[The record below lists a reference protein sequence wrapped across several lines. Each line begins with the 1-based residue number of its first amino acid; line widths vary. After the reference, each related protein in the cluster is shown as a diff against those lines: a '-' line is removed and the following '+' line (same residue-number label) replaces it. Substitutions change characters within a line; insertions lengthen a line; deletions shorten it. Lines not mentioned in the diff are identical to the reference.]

1 MDIRELDLFV
11 NLASSLHFGQT
22 SRVCNITPS
31 GLTRAIQRLEQ
42 ELGEPLFRRDNRSV
56 SLTKAGEVFK
66 DYAIDVLQRYRK
78 LRQQLA
84 TEHDL
89 RGTLSLYCS
98 VTAIL
103 SILPDIITGVR
114 HSFPEIN
121 LNLTTGDAAMAL
133 AHLEN
138 GEADIT
144 IAAVPDRLPRH
155 IVFLKLLETPLIF
168 IAPREANKNAHAA
181 AVPDFHSTPI
191 VMPERGLSR
200 ERCERWFADKGI
212 TPTVYA
218 SVAGNEALIAM
229 VAMGCGIGVVP
240 RLVLE
245 NSPLQQRITV
255 LNVEPPLK
263 PFTVGACTTKAGK
276 RLPTVQTFWRI
287 AEQLATGN
295 IERRCDDDHPDN
307 Q

>member
-1 MDIRELDLFV
+1 MDIRELDLFL
-11 NLASSLHFGQT
+11 NLAASLHFGQT
-22 SRVCNITPS
+22 SRACNITPS

-56 SLTKAGEVFK
+56 SLTKAGEIFK
-66 DYAIDVLQRYRK
+66 DYASDVLQRHRK

-84 TEHDL
+84 TESDL
-89 RGTLSLYCS
+89 RGSLSLYCS

-103 SILPDIITGVR
+103 SILPDIIR
-114 HSFPEIN
+114 RFRRSYPEIN

-133 AHLEN
+133 PCLEN
-138 GEADIT
+138 GKADIT
-144 IAAVPDRLPRH
+144 IAAVPDRLSRQ
-155 IVFLKLLETPLIF
+155 IVFLKFLETPLIF
-168 IAPREANKNAHAA
+168 IAPQETGRNSRLAA
-181 AVPDFHSTPI
+181 IPDLRSTPI

-200 ERCERWFADKGI
+200 ERCERWFADKNI
-212 TPTVYA
+212 IPTVYA

-229 VAMGCGIGVVP
+229 VAMGCGVGVVP

-245 NSPLQQRITV
+245 NSPLQHRIAV
-255 LNVEPPLK
+255 LEVEPPLK

-287 AEQLATGN
+287 AEQIAAGH
-295 IERRCDDDHPDN
+295 ERSCDEDHPDH

>member
-1 MDIRELDLFV
+1 MDIRELDLFL

-22 SRVCNITPS
+22 SRVCNISPS
-31 GLTRAIQRLEQ
+31 GLTRTIQRLEQ

-56 SLTKAGEVFK
+56 SLTKAGELFK
-66 DYAIDVLQRYRK
+66 DYAMDVLQRYRK

-84 TEHDL
+84 TENDL
-89 RGTLSLYCS
+89 RGTLSLYSS

-103 SILPDIITGVR
+103 SILPDIIKR
-114 HSFPEIN
+114 FRRSFPEIN

-133 AHLEN
+133 ARLEN

-168 IAPREANKNAHAA
+168 IAPKETDRKGRSS
-181 AVPDFHSTPI
+181 AVPDLHSTPI

-200 ERCERWFADKGI
+200 ERCERWFDEKGI
-212 TPTVYA
+212 TPTVYT

-245 NSPLQQRITV
+245 NSPLQHRIAV
-255 LNVEPPLK
+255 LDVEPPLK
-263 PFTVGACTTKAGK
+263 PFTVGACTTKTGK
-276 RLPTVQTFWRI
+276 RLPTVQTFWHI
-287 AEQLATGN
+287 AEQIAAGH
-295 IERRCDDDHPDN
+295 ERRCNDDHPDN

>member
-1 MDIRELDLFV
+1 MDIRELDLFL
-11 NLASSLHFGQT
+11 NLASTLHFGQT

-56 SLTKAGEVFK
+56 SLTRAGELFK
-66 DYAIDVLQRYRK
+66 DYAIDVRQRYRK

-84 TEHDL
+84 TEHEL

-103 SILPDIITGVR
+103 SILPDIIKQYR
-114 HSFPEIN
+114 QSYPEIN

-133 AHLEN
+133 ARLEN
-138 GEADIT
+138 GDADIT

-168 IAPREANKNAHAA
+168 IAPQETDTKRRPAA
-181 AVPDFHSTPI
+181 APDLSSTPI

-200 ERCERWFADKGI
+200 DRCERWFGDKGI

-245 NSPLQQRITV
+245 NSPLQHRVTV
-255 LNVEPPLK
+255 LDTKPPLK
-263 PFTVGACTTKAGK
+263 PFTVGACTTKTGK
-276 RLPTVQTFWRI
+276 RLPTVQTFWHV
-287 AEQLATGN
+287 AEQLAAGH
-295 IERRCDDDHPDN
+295 ERRSDDNHPDN

>member
-1 MDIRELDLFV
+1 MDIRELDLFL

-22 SRVCNITPS
+22 SRVCNISPS

-56 SLTKAGEVFK
+56 SLTKAGELFK
-66 DYAIDVLQRYRK
+66 DYAMDVLQRYRK
-78 LRQQLA
+78 LQQQLA
-84 TEHDL
+84 TENDL
-89 RGTLSLYCS
+89 RGTLSLYSS

-103 SILPDIITGVR
+103 SILPDIIKR
-114 HSFPEIN
+114 FRRSFPEIN

-133 AHLEN
+133 ARLEN

-168 IAPREANKNAHAA
+168 IASKETDRKGRSS
-181 AVPDFHSTPI
+181 AVPDLHSTPI

-200 ERCERWFADKGI
+200 ERCERWFDEKGI
-212 TPTVYA
+212 TPTVYT

-245 NSPLQQRITV
+245 NSPLQHRIGV
-255 LNVEPPLK
+255 LDVEPPLK
-263 PFTVGACTTKAGK
+263 PFTVGACTTKTGK
-276 RLPTVQTFWRI
+276 RLPTVQTFWHI
-287 AEQLATGN
+287 AEQIAAGH
-295 IERRCDDDHPDN
+295 ERRCNDDHPDN

>member
-1 MDIRELDLFV
+1 MNIRELNLFV

-22 SRVCNITPS
+22 SRACNITPS

-42 ELGEPLFRRDNRSV
+42 ELEEPLFRRDNRSV
-56 SLTKAGEVFK
+56 SLTRAGEIFK
-66 DYAIDVLQRYRK
+66 DYAVEVLQRYRK

-84 TEHDL
+84 TENDL
-89 RGTLSLYCS
+89 RGTLSLYSS

-103 SILPDIITGVR
+103 SILPDIITR
-114 HSFPEIN
+114 FRRCFPEIN

-133 AHLEN
+133 ARLEN

-168 IAPREANKNAHAA
+168 IAPKEAGRSG
-181 AVPDFHSTPI
+181 AVPDLHSTPI

-200 ERCERWFADKGI
+200 ERCERWFNDKNI
-212 TPTVYA
+212 SPTVYTF
-218 SVAGNEALIAM
+218 VAGNEALIAM

-245 NSPLQQRITV
+245 NSPLQHRIVV
-255 LNVEPPLK
+255 LDVEPPLK
-263 PFTVGACTTKAGK
+263 PFTVGACTTKTGK
-276 RLPTVQTFWRI
+276 RLPAVQTFWQI
-287 AEQLATGN
+287 AEQVATGHD
-295 IERRCDDDHPDN
+295 RRCDDDHPDN

>member
-1 MDIRELDLFV
+1 MDIRELDLFL

-22 SRVCNITPS
+22 SRVCNISPS

-56 SLTKAGEVFK
+56 SLTKAGELFK
-66 DYAIDVLQRYRK
+66 DYAMDVLQRYRK

-84 TEHDL
+84 TENDL
-89 RGTLSLYCS
+89 RGTLSLYSS

-103 SILPDIITGVR
+103 SILPDIIKQFR
-114 HSFPEIN
+114 RSFPEIN

-133 AHLEN
+133 ARLEN

-168 IAPREANKNAHAA
+168 IAPKETVGKGRSS
-181 AVPDFHSTPI
+181 AVPDLHSTPI
-191 VMPERGLSR
+191 VMPEQGLSR
-200 ERCERWFADKGI
+200 ERCERWFDEKGI
-212 TPTVYA
+212 TPTVYT

-245 NSPLQQRITV
+245 NSPLQHRIRV
-255 LNVEPPLK
+255 LDVEPPLK
-263 PFTVGACTTKAGK
+263 PFTVGACTTKTGK
-276 RLPTVQTFWRI
+276 RLPTVQTFWHI
-287 AEQLATGN
+287 AEQIAAGH
-295 IERRCDDDHPDN
+295 ERRCNDDHPDN

>member
-1 MDIRELDLFV
+1 MDIRELDLFL

-22 SRVCNITPS
+22 SRVCNISPS
-31 GLTRAIQRLEQ
+31 GLTRTIQRLEQ

-56 SLTKAGEVFK
+56 SLTKAGELFK
-66 DYAIDVLQRYRK
+66 DYAMDVLQRYRK

-84 TEHDL
+84 TENDL
-89 RGTLSLYCS
+89 RGTLSLYSS

-103 SILPDIITGVR
+103 SILPDIIKR
-114 HSFPEIN
+114 FRRSFPEIN

-133 AHLEN
+133 ARLEN

-168 IAPREANKNAHAA
+168 IAPKETDRKGRSST
-181 AVPDFHSTPI
+181 VPDLHSTPI

-200 ERCERWFADKGI
+200 ERCERWFDEKGI
-212 TPTVYA
+212 TPTVYT

-245 NSPLQQRITV
+245 NSPLQHRIAV
-255 LNVEPPLK
+255 LDVEPPLK
-263 PFTVGACTTKAGK
+263 PFTVGACTTKTGK
-276 RLPTVQTFWRI
+276 RLPTVQTFWHI
-287 AEQLATGN
+287 AEQIAAGH
-295 IERRCDDDHPDN
+295 ERRCNDDHPDN

>member
-1 MDIRELDLFV
+1 MNIRELDLFV

-22 SRVCNITPS
+22 SRACNITPS

-42 ELGEPLFRRDNRSV
+42 ELEEPLFRRDNRSV
-56 SLTKAGEVFK
+56 SLTRAGEIFK
-66 DYAIDVLQRYRK
+66 DYAVDVLQRYRK

-84 TEHDL
+84 TENDL
-89 RGTLSLYCS
+89 RGTLSLYSS

-103 SILPDIITGVR
+103 SILPDIITR
-114 HSFPEIN
+114 FRRCFPEIN

-133 AHLEN
+133 ARLEN

-168 IAPREANKNAHAA
+168 IAPKKAGRSG
-181 AVPDFHSTPI
+181 AVPDLHSTPI

-200 ERCERWFADKGI
+200 ERCERWFNDKNI
-212 TPTVYA
+212 SPTVYTF
-218 SVAGNEALIAM
+218 VAGNEALIAM

-245 NSPLQQRITV
+245 NSPLQHRIVV
-255 LNVEPPLK
+255 LDVEPPLK
-263 PFTVGACTTKAGK
+263 PFTVGACTTKTGK
-276 RLPTVQTFWRI
+276 RLPAVQTFWQI
-287 AEQLATGN
+287 AEQVAAGHD
-295 IERRCDDDHPDN
+295 RRCDDDHPDN